1 MKGPLLPRY
10 FLASALLLLVLAA
23 IYVFSESQRLR
34 QELLRQTE
42 AKGAALAKTMETSAK
57 NAIVGNSLL
66 EDLVSQRLLDNAR
79 LIDQLLMTQPHD
91 QGWLRT
97 ISSMNRLQKV
107 ELLDADGQPAKF
119 PQPFFM
125 PKPMREMMAR
135 MEESL
140 SEEHMSRRQ
149 QMIIYMWGR
158 RWALPGEKGQAPAE
172 PPPHL
177 KERKFWE
184 GSLFGVAIQAQSF
197 PGIIAVHANAD
208 YILNFKKEIGVQ
220 RQIEELGR
228 QADIDYIALLDNKL
242 TVVAHTDPNSVG
254 KGETDAFLLEAKAGG
269 ESLSRVVH
277 PDGAPARY
285 ELVKLIRLNNA
296 PLGFLKIGLSLEPAE
311 AAWRNSLWSIIVLG
325 LAIVAL
331 GILGM
336 AAIFYNQHTHMREI
350 KKLEAE
356 VLRQER
362 LSQLGNL
369 AATVAHEIRNPLN
382 SISVGLQR
390 LKAEF
395 HPTKDEEQYLRFIGL
410 MRGEVQ
416 RLNEIVEQFLS
427 LARPLELKLE
437 PVKIDELLQELAL
450 LAGNDAGQAKA
461 QIQVVTPDQ
470 LPRLR
475 ADRNY
480 LKQLLLNLILNGI
493 QAMPD
498 GGALTL
504 EARPED
510 TKLVLT
516 VADTGTGIAPAVL
529 ERIFEPYFTTKANG
543 SGLGLAIARR
553 IAEAHGGTITVGS
566 GVGQGSRFEVS
577 LPLQRKEN
585 LEARQSLTVKRQSAG
600 RGRLTNDD

>member
-1 MKGPLLPRY
+1 MKGPFLPRY
-10 FLASALLLLVLAA
+10 FFASALLLLVVAA

-42 AKGAALAKTMETSAK
+42 AKGAALAEAMETSAK
-57 NAIVGNSLL
+57 NAILGNSLL

-79 LIDQLLMTQPHD
+79 LIDQLLMTRPHD
-91 QGWLRT
+91 QEWLQS

-107 ELLDADGQPAKF
+107 ELLDADGQPVKA
-119 PQPFFM
+119 PLPFFM

-135 MEESL
+135 MRESL
-140 SEEHMSRRQ
+140 PEEHMLRRQ

-158 RWALPGEKGQAPAE
+158 RWALPSEKEQAPAE

-228 QADIDYIALLDNKL
+228 QADIDYIALLDNRL
-242 TVVAHTDPNSVG
+242 TVVAHTDPALVG
-254 KGETDAFLLEAKAGG
+254 KPEQDAFILQAKSGG
-269 ESLSRVVH
+269 ENLSRVFR
-277 PDGAPARY
+277 PDGEAARY
-285 ELVKLIRLNNA
+285 ELVKPIRLNNA

-311 AAWRNSLWSIIVLG
+311 TAWLKSLWSIIVLG
-325 LAIVAL
+325 VAILAL
-331 GILGM
+331 GIIGM
-336 AAIFYNQHTHMREI
+336 AGIFYNQHTHMREI

-356 VLRQER
+356 VSRQER

-390 LKAEF
+390 LRAEF
-395 HPTKDEEQYLRFIGL
+395 RPTEDEEQYLRFIEL
-410 MRGEVQ
+410 MRGEVR
-416 RLNEIVEQFLS
+416 RLNAIVEEFLS
-427 LARPLELKLE
+427 LARPLELKAE
-437 PVKIDELLQELAL
+437 PVKVDELLQEIAL
-450 LAGNDAGQAKA
+450 LAGNDAGPAKV
-461 QIQVVTPDQ
+461 QIQVVTSDQ
-470 LPRLR
+470 LPPLR

-498 GGALTL
+498 GGTLTL
-504 EARPED
+504 EARPSG
-510 TKLVLT
+510 TGLVLA

-529 ERIFEPYFTTKANG
+529 EHIFEPYFTTKANG

-566 GVGQGSRFEVS
+566 DMRQGSRFQVS
-577 LPLQRKEN
+577 LPLGGPEP
-585 LEARQSLTVKRQSAG
+585 
-600 RGRLTNDD
+600 